1 MKILLIMGLSL
12 FMSGCANA
20 QSATVT
26 AKLKII
32 GEPLPAIRHVTDMK
46 MSQCY

>member
-1 MKILLIMGLSL
+1 MKILPVIALSL

-20 QSATVT
+20 QSTTTT

-32 GEPLPAIRHVTDMK
+32 GEPLPAISHITDMK
-46 MSQCY
+46 YPVIH